1 MDLQAPDEDLRYMAL
16 KSYIDRQ
23 WKQENKGIDQ
33 GQGQGIGQ
41 GPSNDQ
47 DIVLLGLHDSSVL
60 IQDLAS
66 TSLVVSFCRCKHPQ
80 AVVGLFRSLLDDASL
95 PCTRA
100 LKTLLLETQQQQQH
114 YLSVSFEN
122 IEHYVSKLVSQ
133 PMVQSVHWD
142 VVVLL
147 LEQYSELKP
156 LDSVFSQGLGP
167 GLGLGPGSQDPQ
179 GPQGPQEGPSI
190 PDPVVK
196 AFVPYLS
203 RILVSSYPF
212 TLRQLALVSE
222 LYPHKFTRTRAL
234 QILSEVTRIPPEGPQ
249 GPESP
254 QGQGL
259 PENVRLTYNLFWFW
273 YSSEG
278 VPPEILAFLETLRH
292 YSKDEGDLDDASDS
306 DEFDIS
312 LSDDEDGEITSSSDH
327 QRVAELESLISR
339 FDSLIESLTALSQTE
354 SQHLDMPPEPEPPL
368 YAEITRSL
376 AIAPA
381 TATATATATPD
392 SDHLLENWLKEF
404 QNYNLAYT
412 LSIVNQLLDSEFTLY
427 HAQWLITLAPRLPLH
442 TLLHF
447 LPKFIPFLKPT
458 KRFIHVIQV
467 GNLKQRQDA
476 ASNLRLQ
483 LWSLLNSL
491 LHFNQQSLNLPQLRI
506 LQLIIPYLQFGLK
519 DAAKDPVLEPIL
531 TQILHKLAHHC
542 GPLIITH
549 EDLLQSLHSLDQEQ
563 YPGIRQLIALID
575 FKLI

>member
-33 GQGQGIGQ
+33 GQGQGIGP

-100 LKTLLLETQQQQQH
+100 LKTLLLETQQQH
-114 YLSVSFEN
+114 HLSVSFEN
-122 IEHYVSKLVSQ
+122 IEQYVSKLVSQ

-156 LDSVFSQGLGP
+156 LDSVFSQGQGP
-167 GLGLGPGSQDPQ
+167 GLGLGPGS
-179 GPQGPQEGPSI
+179 QEGPSI

-203 RILVSSYPF
+203 RTLVSSYPF

-234 QILSEVTRIPPEGPQ
+234 QILSEVTRVPPGGPQ
-249 GPESP
+249 DTRDP
-254 QGQGL
+254 QDPQFL
-259 PENVRLTYNLFWFW
+259 PDNVRLTYNLFWFW

-412 LSIVNQLLDSEFTLY
+412 LSIVNQLLNSEFTLY
-427 HAQWLITLAPRLPLH
+427 HAQWLITLAARLPLDA
-442 TLLHF
+442 LLHF

-531 TQILHKLAHHC
+531 TQIFHKLAQHC

-549 EDLLQSLHSLDQEQ
+549 EDLLQTLHSLDQEQ
-563 YPGIRQLIALID
+563 YPGIRQLIALVD

>member
-1 MDLQAPDEDLRYMAL
+1 
-16 KSYIDRQ
+16 
-23 WKQENKGIDQ
+23 
-33 GQGQGIGQ
+33 
-41 GPSNDQ
+41 
-47 DIVLLGLHDSSVL
+47 
-60 IQDLAS
+60 
-66 TSLVVSFCRCKHPQ
+66 
-80 AVVGLFRSLLDDASL
+80 
-95 PCTRA
+95 
-100 LKTLLLETQQQQQH
+100 
-114 YLSVSFEN
+114 
-122 IEHYVSKLVSQ
+122 
-133 PMVQSVHWD
+133 MVQSVHWD

-167 GLGLGPGSQDPQ
+167 GSQGSQGPQ
-179 GPQGPQEGPSI
+179 GPQGPSV

-203 RILVSSYPF
+203 RTLVSSYPF

-234 QILSEVTRIPPEGPQ
+234 QILSEVTRVSPGGPQ
-249 GPESP
+249 DPRDP
-254 QGQGL
+254 QDPQFL

-273 YSSEG
+273 YTSEG
-278 VPPEILAFLETLRH
+278 VPPEILAFLDTLRH

-312 LSDDEDGEITSSSDH
+312 LSDDEDGEILAPASSSDH
-327 QRVAELESLISR
+327 NHNQRVAELESLISR

-354 SQHLDMPPEPEPPL
+354 SQHPDMPPDPEPPL

-376 AIAPA
+376 AIA
-381 TATATATATPD
+381 TAAAAAAASPD
-392 SDHLLENWLKEF
+392 SDHILENWLKEF

-427 HAQWLITLAPRLPLH
+427 HAQWLITLAARLPLDA
-442 TLLHF
+442 LLHF

-491 LHFNQQSLNLPQLRI
+491 LQFNQQSLNLPQLRI

-531 TQILHKLAHHC
+531 TQIFHKLAQHC

-549 EDLLQSLHSLDQEQ
+549 EDLLQTLHSLDQEQ